1 MNTPPVELCPECGLP
16 VLDRDPDAMHSVN
29 DHQAATHDVDAG
41 EYHADCC
48 PCCAAGEHNHELLDE
63 LAP

>member
-1 MNTPPVELCPECGLP
+1 MTEPLYEPCPECGLP
-16 VLDRDPDAMHSVN
+16 IVDRDNDLHTVN
-29 DHQAATHDVDAG
+29 DHQAASHDVDAG
-41 EYHADCC
+41 EYHEDCC